1 MAGKLVSS
9 LSEDFDPAKLKDEYR
24 ATVLEFIERKAAGKK
39 PKAPKEKPAEET
51 PDLMAALEASLAG
64 SK

>member
-24 ATVLEFIERKAAGKK
+24 ETVLDFIERKAAGKK
-39 PKAPKEKPAEET
+39 PKPPKERPAEET